1 MGPVIN
7 PSLNPR
13 VLIQK
18 EKLIVFLRFF
28 SFVFAVVGHCDN
40 SGSIELEELA
50 HNRKARSEEQVWQQV
65 FCLSKISFK

>member
-1 MGPVIN
+1 M
-7 PSLNPR
+7 
-13 VLIQK
+13 
-18 EKLIVFLRFF
+18 FLRFF

-50 HNRKARSEEQVWQQV
+50 HNRNARSEEQVWQQV